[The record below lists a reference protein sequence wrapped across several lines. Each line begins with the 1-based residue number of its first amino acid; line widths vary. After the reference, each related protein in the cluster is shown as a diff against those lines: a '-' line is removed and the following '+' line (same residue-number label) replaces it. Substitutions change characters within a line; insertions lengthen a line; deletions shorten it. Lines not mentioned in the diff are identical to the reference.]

1 VQDWLITCRD
11 AHLSQTGQPDS
22 WSALKA
28 IGADGAEVAV
38 TLDLKCEHLYAPG
51 ETFSLAGKQ
60 QVETLGTR
68 FRESG
73 LKVTAF
79 CLGNRFDSRRAEE
92 IECTVKTADA
102 AHRLGVP
109 AVRVDI
115 KPRSWK
121 GSEDGFLKFSI
132 EVGREL
138 VRQTSHTRV
147 RFGVENH
154 GGATNKVD
162 FLRRLVDG
170 VGSDRFG
177 VTIDTA
183 NFYWFGYPLSRLYE
197 IYTEFAPHACHT
209 HCKSIRYPADQ
220 REKQRPTGFEY
231 GKYCCPVY
239 EGDIDFRRVAA
250 ILYKAGYTGDLCVE
264 DESLGHFPESQR
276 CEVLRKEIA
285 HLRAAARSVRKSA

>member
-1 VQDWLITCRD
+1 LLTGWALI
-11 AHLSQTGQPDS
+11 G
-22 WSALKA
+22 
-28 IGADGAEVAV
+28 
-38 TLDLKCEHLYAPG
+38 
-51 ETFSLAGKQ
+51 
-60 QVETLGTR
+60 
-68 FRESG
+68 
-73 LKVTAF
+73 
-79 CLGNRFDSRRAEE
+79 
-92 IECTVKTADA
+92 
-102 AHRLGVP
+102 
-109 AVRVDI
+109 
-115 KPRSWK
+115 
-121 GSEDGFLKFSI
+121 
-132 EVGREL
+132 
-138 VRQTSHTRV
+138 
-147 RFGVENH
+147 
-154 GGATNKVD
+154 
-162 FLRRLVDG
+162 DG

-264 DESLGHFPESQR
+264 DESLRHFPESQR